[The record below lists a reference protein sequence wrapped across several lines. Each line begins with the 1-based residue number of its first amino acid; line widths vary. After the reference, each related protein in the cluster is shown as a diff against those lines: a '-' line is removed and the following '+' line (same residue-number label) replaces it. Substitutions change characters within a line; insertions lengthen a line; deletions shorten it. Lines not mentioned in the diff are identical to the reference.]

1 MTMDFSHLHTYTPP
15 QCLPENTGY
24 TYSLSSSYSSDALDF
39 EIKHNLDPVFDSP
52 KMSRRSLRLHHKDGS
67 PVANHSFISTSG
79 SVKKQRDHRSSR
91 ESKTTTKHYSSTSLQ
106 QTSRRSQSNN
116 LSLNSESHVC
126 ANDLSLTMLDESSIQ
141 EKTLVGSIWGLDED
155 QDLKGAD
162 ATFFQA
168 NGDLLSAGT
177 QTTMLNGYIC
187 NDCSILSERKDVL
200 TTHHASQMAATTVY
214 SRNKSQTQKLS
225 NIHLLGDSFLRTSKY
240 AAASLTSLVMQIL
253 HHVMLKMGY
262 EAKAHSCF
270 CGSMNVKD
278 LITGGEHL
286 GLNGSLCDDC
296 KGKKH
301 YETQTSQMQS
311 SRYNRITRTLW
322 HIISYTG
329 HCLLQVVRT
338 LASAGWFVTRKVISV
353 LWLAIVSPGKAVS
366 GAFWWLGT
374 GWYQLA
380 TLMSLLN
387 VFILTRC
394 LPKLFRFLLLLIP
407 LLLLLGLLSW
417 SPSSL
422 LSMFHLLKPEMQ
434 TKVVPTPSTTQAD
447 ESLFISQEKTGDGT
461 PHPPSESLW
470 TVSDAG
476 RITDLEKQLA
486 LVSARCQKTTQ
497 LSEEQHN
504 TVVALYNKLQEKL
517 EQMSDKQAMSLWIT
531 SLFNEQMT
539 SIKEELKNDD
549 SLRSRGDFL
558 SLHHGHE
565 LRIIELEKLLKAVA
579 AKAEIQRQ
587 QETLYLNRDGG
598 SERIKDDGSLMSEIK
613 RLEMEISQLKVD
625 LNIVKNVQPAC
636 EKVDAQVKDSLK
648 VLLYGAKEEEM
659 PDSFLQWLS
668 TQFVR
673 KDDLQEQL
681 AALEIKILKNITVF
695 VSETK
700 EVPSVDYVKHIVDD
714 AGVAGVSEE
723 QVRVIVNNA
732 LKLYS
737 EDKTGLVDY
746 ALESGGGS
754 ILSTR
759 CSETYETKTAL
770 MSLFGF
776 PLWYF
781 SQSPRVVIQPDVYPG
796 NCWAFKGSQGYLVIR
811 LSLAIYPTAF
821 SVEHI
826 PKSLSPTGNISSA
839 PKDFTAYGL
848 EDENQEEGT
857 MLVHFT
863 YDESGAPLQTFPV
876 TGENP
881 NIYQIIEI
889 RVTSNW
895 GHPEY
900 TCLYRVRVH
909 GTPNRT

>member
-1 MTMDFSHLHTYTPP
+1 
-15 QCLPENTGY
+15 
-24 TYSLSSSYSSDALDF
+24 
-39 EIKHNLDPVFDSP
+39 
-52 KMSRRSLRLHHKDGS
+52 MSRRSLRLHHKDGS

>member
-214 SRNKSQTQKLS
+214 SRNKSQTQKL
-225 NIHLLGDSFLRTSKY
+225 T
-240 AAASLTSLVMQIL
+240 
-253 HHVMLKMGY
+253 
-262 EAKAHSCF
+262 HSCF

>member
-79 SVKKQRDHRSSR
+79 SVKKQREHRSSR
-91 ESKTTTKHYSSTSLQ
+91 ESKSTTKHYSSTSLQ

-126 ANDLSLTMLDESSIQ
+126 ASDLSLTMLDESSIQ

-162 ATFFQA
+162 ATLFQA

-329 HCLLQVVRT
+329 
-338 LASAGWFVTRKVISV
+338 
-353 LWLAIVSPGKAVS
+353 KAVS

-422 LSMFHLLKPEMQ
+422 LSMFPLLKPEMQ
-434 TKVVPTPSTTQAD
+434 TKGVPTPSTPQAD
-447 ESLFISQEKTGDGT
+447 ESLFISQKKTGDGT

-476 RITDLEKQLA
+476 RITYLEKQLA
-486 LVSARCQKTTQ
+486 LISERCQKTTQ

-504 TVVALYNKLQEKL
+504 TVVALYNKLQGKL

-549 SLRSRGDFL
+549 SLRSQGDFL
-558 SLHHGHE
+558 SLHQDHE
-565 LRIIELEKLLKAVA
+565 LRITKLEKLLKAV
-579 AKAEIQRQ
+579 AEIQRQ
-587 QETLYLNRDGG
+587 QETLYLNQDGG

-700 EVPSVDYVKHIVDD
+700 EVPSVDYVKHVVDD

-796 NCWAFKGSQGYLVIR
+796 NCWAFKGSQGYLVVR

-857 MLVHFT
+857 LLAHFT
-863 YDESGAPLQTFPV
+863 YDENGAPLQTFPV
-876 TGENP
+876 TGENQ